1 MNLLYRNIRV
11 SLGNLNLKNTR
22 QSCTISILDVRNS
35 FIRTRFTVKS
45 RERKSALF
53 NGHTS
58 RAYRRTGMHLLL
70 TNCKN
75 TNFNMLFLMVLSSFN
90 ENVYILQN

>member
-1 MNLLYRNIRV
+1 M
-11 SLGNLNLKNTR
+11 
-22 QSCTISILDVRNS
+22 LDVRNN

-75 TNFNMLFLMVLSSFN
+75 TSYEADKTFSYVNSVQHCSQLEHLEFDKTVTLFTFYASLSDKHA
-90 ENVYILQN
+90 